1 MKPKSLTDFQMVRE
15 TAMAILAKRE
25 PWLKEWQRIADAMLP
40 YAVQIQGRRGNE
52 DKSARKD
59 KDILNDMPSRA
70 LEDLSAGLMSRIT
83 SPAREWF
90 GLQVTD
96 QGTSADDASV
106 SQESKKYL
114 DRIKEIVKSMLQRG
128 GWYSVLGM
136 STYLDMA
143 AFGTACI
150 FMDEQKDGSVVYDAV
165 PVGRFAIDCD
175 HLGKVDSYVREWAA
189 TAQQCAKRFGRKDL
203 PQDIANALRQ
213 NDYKTEFEILHVIL
227 PLEKP
232 NRFGHR
238 WSSTWFVKGCT
249 DDVLS
254 QGGYFE
260 FPVLCPRWSVRSG
273 DVYGRGPGWKALGN
287 IRALQ
292 HNTRGMIQMLDR
304 VIDPPKAVI
313 GGKGKLSFLPGAVS
327 HVSAA
332 AGVNVAVEDL
342 LKIDPRHFEEVRAEI
357 ARLEDAIDDA
367 FFGKLWKMFT
377 DEDRSDITAAEI
389 EARRQEQALRAGPLL
404 ESLNG
409 ELLEPAVEKIIEM
422 LLRNGRLTDFPEAL
436 SKKNIKVEFI
446 SIMHQMQQATAMNA
460 LRAFL
465 NDVQALMAMRP
476 EVIDHINPDNIV
488 HEFARASGVRADTLN
503 SMEEVKKLRAAKAAA
518 QKKAI
523 AGQEAAQFA
532 KGVKDIGSV
541 NPDNL
546 TQTAGALARAAAAQ
560 GGAVGA
566 VA

>member
-1 MKPKSLTDFQMVRE
+1 MKPRSVEDFRYIRE
-15 TAMAILAKRE
+15 CAAAILAKRD

-59 KDILNDMPSRA
+59 KDILNDMPCRA

-83 SPAREWF
+83 SPARKWF

-96 QGTSADDASV
+96 QGTGVDDTTID
-106 SQESKKYL
+106 QDGKEYL
-114 DRIKEIVKSMLQRG
+114 DRLSNIVGFYLQRG
-128 GWYSVLGM
+128 GWYSTLST
-136 STYLDMA
+136 STYIDMA

-150 FMDEQKDGSVVYDAV
+150 FMDEQRDGSVVYDAV

-175 HLGKVDSYVREWAA
+175 HLGKVDSFVREWAA
-189 TAQQCAKRFGRKDL
+189 TAQQCAKRFGRKNL

-213 NDYKTEFEILHVIL
+213 NDHKTEFEILHVIL

-232 NRFGHR
+232 NKKGQL
-238 WSSTWFVKGCT
+238 WSSTWYVKGST
-249 DDVLS
+249 EDVLS
-254 QGGYFE
+254 EGGFYE
-260 FPVLCPRWSVRSG
+260 FPVLVPRWSVRAG
-273 DVYGRGPGWKALGN
+273 DIYGRGPGWKALGN

-292 HNTRGMIQMLDR
+292 HNTRGMLRMLDR

-327 HVSAA
+327 HVAA
-332 AGVNVAVEDL
+332 SAGVTVAVEDL
-342 LKIDPRHFEEVRAEI
+342 IKIDPRHFEEIRAEI
-357 ARLEDAIDDA
+357 ARLEVAIDDA
-367 FFGKLWKMFT
+367 FFGQLWKMFSN
-377 DEDRSDITAAEI
+377 EDRSDITAAEI

-409 ELLEPAVEKIIEM
+409 ELLEPVIETLLAM
-422 LLRNGRLTDFPEAL
+422 LLRNGKLSDMPESL
-436 SKKNIKVEFI
+436 SSADIKIEFL
-446 SIMHQMQQATAMNA
+446 SIMHQMQQATALNA

-465 NDVQALMAMRP
+465 ADVQALAAMR
-476 EVIDHINPDNIV
+476 EEAIDALNTDNIV
-488 HEFARASGVRADTLN
+488 HEMQRASGVRADTLN
-503 SMEEVKKLRAAKAAA
+503 PKTEVEKVRKAKAAA
-518 QKKAI
+518 QKQAI
-523 AGQEAAQFA
+523 AGQQALQFA
-532 KGVKDIGSV
+532 KGVRDVGSV
-541 NPDNL
+541 DPERL

-560 GGAVGA
+560 GGAQGA